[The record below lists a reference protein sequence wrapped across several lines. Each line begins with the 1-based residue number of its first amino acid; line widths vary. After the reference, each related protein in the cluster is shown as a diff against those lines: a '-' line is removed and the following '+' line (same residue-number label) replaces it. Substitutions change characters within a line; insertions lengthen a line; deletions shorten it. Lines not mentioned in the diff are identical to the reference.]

1 MTIFGQSSL
10 GMGLAI
16 YIILVVIG
24 IFAVIA
30 LSVAV
35 LTSAANAKKVLNKN
49 PQNIKAAEQ
58 SKKMNKRVLILL
70 VIPAIYLFL
79 WMLDVISG
87 LIS

>member
-1 MTIFGQSSL
+1 MRIFGQTNL

-16 YIILVVIG
+16 YIVFVVIG
-24 IFAVIA
+24 IFIA
-30 LSVAV
+30 LSFTIAV
-35 LTSAANAKKVLNKN
+35 LTSAAKAKNELNKN

-79 WMLDVISG
+79 WILDVISG
-87 LIS
+87 LI